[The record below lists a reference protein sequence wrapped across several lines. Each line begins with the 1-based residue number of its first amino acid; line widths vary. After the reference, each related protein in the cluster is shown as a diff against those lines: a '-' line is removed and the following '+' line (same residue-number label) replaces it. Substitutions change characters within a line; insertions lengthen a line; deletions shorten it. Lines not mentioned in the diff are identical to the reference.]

1 MSMSYTLTLD
11 IPEDVYEPLKRT
23 AEQSGQSPEVL
34 AVQWLTTAV
43 QHLVEDPL
51 EKFIGAFNSQGSDW
65 ADHHDQHL
73 GQSVAETM
81 RNTPSEGHLDG

>member
-1 MSMSYTLTLD
+1 MALSL
-11 IPEDVYEPLKRT
+11 EE

-34 AVQWLTTAV
+34 AVQCLTAAV

-65 ADHHDQHL
+65 ADHHDQYL
-73 GQSVAETM
+73 GQAVAETM
-81 RNTPSEGHLDG
+81 RNTPSEGRSDG